1 MRGAWS
7 RGGDVCQTV
16 ECQVIVPVRRC
27 GPRPPR
33 RLCSSKTR
41 TNTYTAHGHGHMDGK
56 CSTYL
61 ARISLSDGVLS
72 ARRSPSD
79 AISTGT
85 GAGACYYTVPCCH
98 RRLKSRAPAASSFAW
113 AGRSLTH
120 RLASCRPLASLLSC
134 LVAGGTRYMCAAT
147 AMLPPLCC
155 HRYAAT
161 TSTSAQF
168 CQTCAVSSQSI
179 LQPTTYLPGL
189 SSLGTTTRSAIM
201 PSVQSPEHQPQ

>member
-1 MRGAWS
+1 
-7 RGGDVCQTV
+7 
-16 ECQVIVPVRRC
+16 
-27 GPRPPR
+27 
-33 RLCSSKTR
+33 
-41 TNTYTAHGHGHMDGK
+41 MDMDTWTGNA
-56 CSTYL
+56 
-61 ARISLSDGVLS
+61 ARISRVS
-72 ARRSPSD
+72 RSRTECSRQGGRHQMP
-79 AISTGT
+79 STGA

-189 SSLGTTTRSAIM
+189 SSLGTTTRSATM